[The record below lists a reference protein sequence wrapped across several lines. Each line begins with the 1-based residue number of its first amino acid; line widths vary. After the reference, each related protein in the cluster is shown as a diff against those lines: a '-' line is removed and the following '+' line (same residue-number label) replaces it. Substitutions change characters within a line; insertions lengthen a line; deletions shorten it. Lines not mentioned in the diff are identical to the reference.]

1 MKTII
6 IIALILLA
14 YSCSR
19 VNQESRDHYNAK
31 KIRHGIVPLSQNVV
45 QKLSKESVK
54 RGEAIYRQHCLACHG
69 KNGEGNGPLASRNP
83 GPANLRK
90 LAREVRNFNF
100 FMSISQWQGDMPG
113 WKQPFTS
120 SERDDL
126 VAYIKSLR

>member
-6 IIALILLA
+6 IISLIVFA

-19 VNQESRDHYNAK
+19 VNQESRDYYNSK
-31 KIRHGIVPLSQNVV
+31 KIRHGIVPLSGTVV
-45 QKLSKESVK
+45 KKLNEASVK

-69 KNGEGNGPLASRNP
+69 KNGEGNGPLASSKAP
-83 GPANLRK
+83 PANLRK
-90 LAREVRNFNF
+90 LAKEVRNFDF

-113 WKQPFTS
+113 WKEPFS
-120 SERDDL
+120 STDREDL